1 LPEMEFALGAVLHIS
16 MIRIDFAST
25 YHSVLGYSP
34 QISLIY
40 TIKDYG
46 KNKGL

>member
-1 LPEMEFALGAVLHIS
+1 MEFALGAGLHFS
-16 MIRIDFAST
+16 MIQIDFAST

-40 TIKDYG
+40 TIKGNG